1 LLYAQSRYGMR
12 VGAGVTAVSA
22 ADAYPFLQSGQLT
35 GLLAGM
41 KGGAEYEVL
50 VQKAGYSK
58 AYMPAVAAMD
68 SQSLAHVVIMLLVII
83 GNVAYFATRKRS
95 S

>member
-1 LLYAQSRYGMR
+1 
-12 VGAGVTAVSA
+12 
-22 ADAYPFLQSGQLT
+22 
-35 GLLAGM
+35 M

-68 SQSLAHVVIMLLVII
+68 SQSLAHVVILLLVVI
-83 GNVAYFATRKRS
+83 GNVAYFATRRKGA
-95 S
+95 